1 MLAYGGINLDQAAFL
16 QLLDVHSDGSVAE
29 IQLLGNFIEIEGL
42 IGGEQLQNLNPD
54 LRAECFEDINPA
66 H

>member
-1 MLAYGGINLDQAAFL
+1 MLAYRGIDLNQAAFL
-16 QLLDVHSDGSVAE
+16 QLLDMHRDGSITE
-29 IQLLGNFIEIEGL
+29 IQLLGNFIQVKGL

-54 LRAECFEDINPA
+54 LGAERFEDINPA